1 MPAATTPLG
10 RDSESTPIF
19 VSQVERSPSA
29 RRTSPEATVT
39 SPLLPVRTNARAWP
53 PPTGFRPVTAGIAS
67 SLLAVAAGT
76 GTGPHVWYGA
86 YVSYGSLTATRYG
99 IGFADEKTSV
109 TAAVR
114 PPELEKKNVC
124 ATLPSKRSTWRFVPS
139 TAWSPVGVSAEIPPY
154 TWSRVSL

>member
-1 MPAATTPLG
+1 MATRPLSVTAVPAGTMPPG

-39 SPLLPVRTNARAWP
+39 SPLRPVTTNARAWAA
-53 PPTGFRPVTAGIAS
+53 PTGFRPVTAGIAS

-76 GTGPHVWYGA
+76 GTGPQVWYGEN
-86 YVSYGSLTATRYG
+86 VSYGSLTATRYG
-99 IGFADEKTSV
+99 IGFALAKTSV

-124 ATLPSKRSTWRFVPS
+124 ATLPS
-139 TAWSPVGVSAEIPPY
+139 
-154 TWSRVSL
+154 